1 MFPVSAPRRLFA
13 LAGVSLA
20 ISLLLLALYGRQGDT
35 ATLSILGH
43 ALSSPVGTD
52 STLYMRMGEHAF
64 QSGDHRIY
72 QQLFFVQHEKFI
84 YPPSS
89 LFLIE
94 GFDRLQRAHVNVD
107 AIWLAV
113 LIAGWAA
120 TILTGVLFYRALR
133 QRAEL
138 PELLSVA
145 VLGILFLP
153 FAEGLYRGQ
162 VQVLLTL
169 LWGVSVLLWMAG
181 RRGWAGLALAITCL
195 FKPQLAIFLLW
206 GVLRREWRFVYA
218 FAATA
223 AAALLVS
230 VVHFGLQNHLDYLAV
245 LSYLSRHGEALWANQ
260 SMNGVV
266 NRLIG
271 NGDSVSWNPTVY
283 PPYRP
288 IVYALTTAFSLICI
302 VAGLLL
308 PWRGRWAGSVNDY
321 VLFGC
326 LSVLT
331 SPIAWEHHYGYF
343 YFAIVLLA
351 AKLSELTRKAW
362 WLQVACVLALANRWP
377 KLDHHHEGLA
387 SIAGDYLFVAGI
399 LLCVLLVANSRR
411 MAHPTAEMRA
421 AR

>member
-1 MFPVSAPRRLFA
+1 MSPVSAPRRLFA

-43 ALSSPVGTD
+43 ALSSPAGTD
-52 STLYMRMGEHAF
+52 STLYMRMGERAF

-72 QQLFFVQHEKFI
+72 EQLFFAQHEKFI

-89 LFLIE
+89 LFMIE
-94 GFDRLQRAHVNVD
+94 GFDRLQRVHVNVD

-113 LIAGWAA
+113 LITGWAG

-133 QRAEL
+133 RGSGLSEL
-138 PELLSVA
+138 FSVA
-145 VLGILFLP
+145 LLGILFLP

-169 LWGVSVLLWMAG
+169 LWGVSVLLWTA
-181 RRGWAGLALAITCL
+181 RRPGWAGFALAITCL

-206 GVLRREWRFVYA
+206 GVLRREWRFAAA

-223 AAALLVS
+223 VAALFVS
-230 VVHFGLQNHLDYLAV
+230 IAHFGLRNHLDYLAV

-260 SMNGVV
+260 SMNGTV
-266 NRLIG
+266 NRLIE
-271 NGDSVSWNPTVY
+271 NGDSVSWNPTIY
-283 PPYRP
+283 PPYQP
-288 IVYALTTAFSLICI
+288 IVYALTTAFSLLCI
-302 VAGLLL
+302 IAGLLL
-308 PWRGRWAGSVNDY
+308 PWRGKWAGSVADY

-351 AKLSELTRKAW
+351 AKLSDLTRRAW
-362 WLQVACVLALANRWP
+362 WLLVACVLALANRWP
-377 KLDHHHEGLA
+377 KLDHHHAGFT
-387 SIAGDYLFVAGI
+387 SIVGDYLFVAGI
-399 LLCVLLVANSRR
+399 LLCVLLVLNSQRAAR
-411 MAHPTAEMRA
+411 PLAEMRVA
-421 AR
+421 P